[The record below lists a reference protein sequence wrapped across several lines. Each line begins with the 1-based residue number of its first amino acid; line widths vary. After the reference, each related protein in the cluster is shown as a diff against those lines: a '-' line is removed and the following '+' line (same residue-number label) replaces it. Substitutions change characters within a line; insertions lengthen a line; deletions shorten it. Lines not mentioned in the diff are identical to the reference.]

1 MPEPTENKVNPAF
14 VVPAA
19 QGPGDH
25 LAPDA
30 GGVLPAAAGPGDQ
43 LSPSDEFSAPR
54 APTGDHRDS
63 WNESNT
69 VERVATRPPTGDH
82 LTPDLP

>member
-1 MPEPTENKVNPAF
+1 MPENDHPVNPNF
-14 VVPAA
+14 VLPAA

-25 LAPDA
+25 LAPDS
-30 GGVLPAAAGPGDQ
+30 GGVMPAAEGPGDHMT
-43 LSPSDEFSAPR
+43 PDFGAAVRP
-54 APTGDHRDS
+54 PTGSHLDS
-63 WNESNT
+63 DVPASNT

>member
-1 MPEPTENKVNPAF
+1 MPEPTENDVNPAF

-25 LAPDA
+25 LTPRA
-30 GGVLPAAAGPGDQ
+30 GGVERAAEGPGDH
-43 LSPSDEFSAPR
+43 LSPDFPTPR
-54 APTGDHRDS
+54 APTGDHLDN

-69 VERVATRPPTGDH
+69 VEPVATRPPTGDH